1 MAGEAPPVLYV
12 SYLQQPQ
19 TFPGGYVATHLR
31 QDLVIRTTS
40 AIGAVTE
47 SLTKAVRRIVAEVD
61 KDQPVYDVMTMEQVF
76 SKSIFLWQLFMK
88 LVGLFAGMAL
98 ILAAVGILWR
108 DFLFR

>member
-1 MAGEAPPVLYV
+1 
-12 SYLQQPQ
+12 
-19 TFPGGYVATHLR
+19 
-31 QDLVIRTTS
+31 
-40 AIGAVTE
+40 
-47 SLTKAVRRIVAEVD
+47 
-61 KDQPVYDVMTMEQVF
+61 MTMEQVF